1 MSVSLE
7 ALHQEILKP
16 CVRVRSKRAGGSGTV
31 LFSTETDGNF
41 ATFILTNFHVVED
54 AIRVVEKWDPILQR
68 NAKRD
73 ERDIVEVHFFTYR
86 WLSRAVGA
94 NAIEAEIV
102 AYDKD
107 EDLALLKLRGT
118 EEVPAVAKLFPRG
131 GEEHLRIGQ
140 EVFTVGCGLGEPP
153 VLTDGRIS
161 QFNREID
168 SKEYWLITA
177 PSIYGNSG
185 GATFL
190 ADTAEFV
197 GVPSRIAVTGFLGQ
211 TAVTHLSYSIP
222 ITRVYSFLEEQKFRF
237 IYDPAFTEEGE
248 TKLREE
254 LRSADKETTK
264 KDEERGK

>member
-1 MSVSLE
+1 MNLE
-7 ALHQEILKP
+7 ELHAEILKP
-16 CVRVRSKRAGGSGTV
+16 CVRVRQKRAGGSGTV
-31 LFSTETDGNF
+31 IYSQANEAGDFSTF
-41 ATFILTNFHVVED
+41 VLTNHHVIADSV
-54 AIRVVEKWDPILQR
+54 RVVEKWDPILQK

-73 ERDIVEVHFFTYR
+73 ERDLVEVHFFNYR
-86 WLSRAVGA
+86 WQSRAVGA

-118 EEVPAVAKLFPRG
+118 EAVPAIAKLFPRG
-131 GEEHLRIGQ
+131 RESQLRVGN

-161 QFNREID
+161 QFGREMD

-190 ADTAEFV
+190 ADTAEFI
-197 GVPSRIAVTGFLGQ
+197 GVPSRIAVTGFLGS

-222 ITRVYSFLEEQKFRF
+222 ITRVYDFLEAQLFRF
-237 IYDPAFTEEGE
+237 IYDDTFTEVGE
-248 TKLREE
+248 TDEREQR
-254 LRSADKETTK
+254 RSADKRDR
-264 KDEERGK
+264 KDRNED